1 MRAVREWRNDGSRP
15 LRISRQGRRHDV
27 PCRAPA
33 ADAAVPSSACRRCPR
48 CPKRTAKKVSSLS
61 MITEAI
67 EHADASKSSAHPSDR
82 RNSRDR
88 SAQPPMLDLIDAARS
103 RRNGQPK
110 AWQEWP
116 CDAVAALPPVGEAR
130 RRADAGTAAPEG
142 EISGLHPRAVFPQE
156 GALTRR
162 FWRVAMP
169 LDRAE
174 LGVPASFA
182 LAATYTR
189 EVGVGVDRIWE
200 TCSIGSTCRHCT
212 RHFDQRSAG
221 RNRQLGLAGRAHE
234 SSGTASGYG
243 AAGRLGER
251 AVLRTHLCGQRCRSR
266 NLDFAGGARTAAD
279 AGLVV

>member
-1 MRAVREWRNDGSRP
+1 MTHLAARRRMRRFLHRLAVLARDAPSA
-15 LRISRQGRRHDV
+15 RQ
-27 PCRAPA
+27 
-33 ADAAVPSSACRRCPR
+33 
-48 CPKRTAKKVSSLS
+48 KKVSSLT

-234 SSGTASGYG
+234 SSGMANGCG

>member
-1 MRAVREWRNDGSRP
+1 MTHLAARRRMRRFLHRLAVLARDAPSA
-15 LRISRQGRRHDV
+15 RQ
-27 PCRAPA
+27 
-33 ADAAVPSSACRRCPR
+33 
-48 CPKRTAKKVSSLS
+48 KKVSSLT

-212 RHFDQRSAG
+212 RCTPTTSGLSKPAAGAGGSSSRKQRDG
-221 RNRQLGLAGRAHE
+221 ERLW
-234 SSGTASGYG
+234 SSGSTG
-243 AAGRLGER
+243 
-251 AVLRTHLCGQRCRSR
+251 
-266 NLDFAGGARTAAD
+266 
-279 AGLVV
+279 